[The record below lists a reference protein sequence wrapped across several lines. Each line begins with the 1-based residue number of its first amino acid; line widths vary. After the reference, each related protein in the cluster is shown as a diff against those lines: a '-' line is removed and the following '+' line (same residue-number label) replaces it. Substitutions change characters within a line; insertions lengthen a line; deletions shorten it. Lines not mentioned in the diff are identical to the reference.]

1 MASVKI
7 MATPET
13 RHIAVENALTRFGV
27 MVTKL
32 GVRPAVKALKWI
44 AIYGPTADFETM
56 RDALVAKFQALPAKA
71 SEASPGDNTN
81 QIVTILQ
88 SYRTPDVPLP
98 TAADIEAP

>member
-1 MASVKI
+1 MPVMKP
-7 MATPET
+7 MATPEN
-13 RHIAVENALTRFGV
+13 RYIAVETAIGKFAV
-27 MVTKL
+27 MVAKL
-32 GVRPAVKALKWI
+32 GVKPAVKALKWI
-44 AIYGPTADFETM
+44 AIYGPTSNYEAM
-56 RDALVAKFQALPAKA
+56 RDDLVTKFQALPAKA